1 MFRYPHHNNS
11 NLHTEISKGLPEK
24 IRLFFHTLSSSS
36 WTFCTN
42 FPMTTSAL
50 LPNTLST
57 MLWTCSH
64 NGITSWNTS
73 AEWNWPCP
81 QSENKQPL
89 KGMCHGCLA
98 HFVSIANIMLPY
110 LLWNVDEKNY
120 LSMKKSQLLVK
131 QIYLSGIISNLTN
144 NKNEL
149 WKYCNISKT
158 LGRGFI
164 HAPLYHGGDINL
176 HVHPRVRK
184 LQVK

>member
-1 MFRYPHHNNS
+1 
-11 NLHTEISKGLPEK
+11 
-24 IRLFFHTLSSSS
+24 
-36 WTFCTN
+36 
-42 FPMTTSAL
+42 MTTSAL

-64 NGITSWNTS
+64 IGITSWNTS

-81 QSENKQPL
+81 QSENRQPL

-98 HFVSIANIMLPY
+98 HFVNIANITLPY
-110 LLWNVDEKNY
+110 LLWNIDEEITDKW
-120 LSMKKSQLLVK
+120 KKITASCQTNLPPWYYIKSYK
-131 QIYLSGIISNLTN
+131 QQKWT
-144 NKNEL
+144 

-164 HAPLYHGGDINL
+164 HAPLCHGGDINL
-176 HVHPRVRK
+176 HVHPRVKK

>member
-24 IRLFFHTLSSSS
+24 IRFFFHTLSSSS

-64 NGITSWNTS
+64 SGITSWNTS

-89 KGMCHGCLA
+89 EGMCHGCLA
-98 HFVSIANIMLPY
+98 HFVNIANIMLPY
-110 LLWNVDEKNY
+110 LLRNVDKEITYNWKNHSF
-120 LSMKKSQLLVK
+120 LSNKFTSLVLY
-131 QIYLSGIISNLTN
+131 QI
-144 NKNEL
+144 
-149 WKYCNISKT
+149 
-158 LGRGFI
+158 
-164 HAPLYHGGDINL
+164 
-176 HVHPRVRK
+176 
-184 LQVK
+184 LQTTKMNFENTATYQKH

>member
-24 IRLFFHTLSSSS
+24 IRFFFHTLSSSS

-98 HFVSIANIMLPY
+98 HFVNIANIIFPY
-110 LLWNVDEKNY
+110 LLWNVDEEITDKWKKITASCQTNLPLWYYIKSYKQQKWTLKILQHIKNTREGFHPCPLVPWWGY
-120 LSMKKSQLLVK
+120 KSACT
-131 QIYLSGIISNLTN
+131 SEG
-144 NKNEL
+144 
-149 WKYCNISKT
+149 
-158 LGRGFI
+158 
-164 HAPLYHGGDINL
+164 
-176 HVHPRVRK
+176 
-184 LQVK
+184 

>member
-11 NLHTEISKGLPEK
+11 NLYTEISKGLPEK
-24 IRLFFHTLSSSS
+24 LRFFFFHTLSSSS

-64 NGITSWNTS
+64 SGITSWNTS

-98 HFVSIANIMLPY
+98 HFGNIANIMLPY
-110 LLWNVDEKNY
+110 LLWNVDEEITYKWKNHSF
-120 LSMKKSQLLVK
+120 LSNKF
-131 QIYLSGIISNLTN
+131 GIISNLTN

-184 LQVK
+184 WQVK